1 MSSTLIPILIG
12 ANAFLSVLVVIAAC
26 DYLRRIRP
34 MDAPLLAVAFYLV
47 AIGAFGSFVL
57 AMNGHVPT
65 IYGVTLKF
73 GVVLYAIARRGH
85 VFMPG

>member
-1 MSSTLIPILIG
+1 
-12 ANAFLSVLVVIAAC
+12 
-26 DYLRRIRP
+26 
-34 MDAPLLAVAFYLV
+34 MDHPLLAVAFYPV

-57 AMNGHVPT
+57 AMNGHAPT
-65 IYGVTLKF
+65 IYGVTLKL

>member
-34 MDAPLLAVAFYLV
+34 MDHPLLAVAFYLV

-57 AMNGHVPT
+57 AMNGHAPT
-65 IYGVTLKF
+65 IYGVTLKL